1 MCRLV
6 CHAELP
12 LDEWANDDRKEATM
26 RRIILTCL
34 ISGSLLSFAACGTT
48 VTPGERGLRWY
59 PLTEGLTSETLKSG
73 FYWRAPWNDIFR
85 YDIRWQ
91 SYTENIDALSADDL
105 QVLIKAAV
113 IARPLPEEIYFLAQ
127 EVGMDF
133 YPRVVKPEFM
143 AAVRSVVSGYPMVT
157 VPERSA
163 EIASK
168 VQAVVVEKLKGRHLE
183 IQSIALADI
192 DFPQV
197 VLSAIEQ
204 KQAKEQEKEQKEF
217 ELVIASKNADIARTR
232 AQGEGDAIRI
242 RSEGEAE
249 GVKIRAAGQAKAQET
264 ISKTLTPDYLRYKL
278 YDSQNSKLV
287 LLPENLNVPILVNPE
302 TEPRH
307 MSHEALSQIEPGP
320 SSP

>member
-1 MCRLV
+1 
-6 CHAELP
+6 
-12 LDEWANDDRKEATM
+12 M